1 MPNEWMH
8 RSWKELGMCRWIDDW
23 SACVFT
29 PAKYVMLWLNL
40 VLIFECQESSISCVK
55 FIMLKGWGKSEG
67 LLLLLAVTSSRRY
80 FDNKK
85 TFSENKLWMFF
96 DFWLWS
102 KYYFPFLIRNFF
114 CYVLCS
120 LEQIIPRVVFNIH
133 HF

>member
-1 MPNEWMH
+1 
-8 RSWKELGMCRWIDDW
+8 
-23 SACVFT
+23 
-29 PAKYVMLWLNL
+29 VMLWLNL

-96 DFWLWS
+96 DF
-102 KYYFPFLIRNFF
+102 
-114 CYVLCS
+114 
-120 LEQIIPRVVFNIH
+120 
-133 HF
+133 